1 MGNSLPA
8 DPTVQKWNYYNY
20 CMIPNVFPHE
30 TVDDT
35 IVQNGMIW
43 KGNKALLAR
52 WTSDFDC
59 EEPTSWWY
67 FIKRDAFDL
76 KQLKSKRRNT
86 VTNGIKYFEVR
97 RLDPKE
103 YAAQLYQVYKDA
115 MTGYPP
121 ESRVEIP
128 FLDFE
133 RTMAALSEN
142 GDVQRVYGA
151 FFRETGALHGYIH
164 VPVHEEWAA
173 LSSLITNPEFEKY
186 QINAA
191 LIYCV
196 LEDLKDRM
204 DGNFYISDGERN
216 VLHKTNFHDYLE
228 KYFLFRKAYCHLHI
242 QYRPIIKPFVSMLYP
257 FRKLLKKA
265 DSISL
270 IHKINGVLFMEE
282 IRRQDPA

>member
-1 MGNSLPA
+1 MQNTLPS
-8 DPTVQKWNYYNY
+8 DTVKQEWNYYNF

-35 IVQNGMIW
+35 FVKSGAVW

-59 EEPTSWWY
+59 SQPTSWWY
-67 FIKRDAFDL
+67 FIKRDTFDL
-76 KQLKSKRRNT
+76 NQLKSNRRYKITKGTKN
-86 VTNGIKYFEVR
+86 FEVR
-97 RLDPKE
+97 RLDPRE
-103 YAAQLYQVYKDA
+103 FAPQLYQVYLDA

-121 ESRVEIP
+121 ESRVDIP
-128 FLDFE
+128 FRDFE
-133 RTMAALSEN
+133 RTM
-142 GDVQRVYGA
+142 
-151 FFRETGALHGYIH
+151 I
-164 VPVHEEWAA
+164 A

-191 LIYCV
+191 LIYHV

-228 KYFLFRKAYCHLHI
+228 KYFLFRKAYCRLHI
-242 QYRPIIKPFVSMLYP
+242 CYRPIIKPFVMLLYP

-265 DSISL
+265 DHISI
-270 IHKINGVLFMEE
+270 IHKVNGVLFMEE
-282 IRRQDPA
+282 IRRRDQ